1 VSFFLGEDA
10 VTDTPEPDANDPKAF
25 HWSPQGIRAPKP
37 GESAPGAAPAGH
49 AAPPPS
55 GAEQRLYPRIDLKL
69 PVLYKIMAEEPVVA
83 STALQPYLPSKSDN
97 ISVKGVGLVLAEK
110 LTKGTILALSIHMT
124 EEKQKI
130 SAIARVVWSQPTD
143 ISHHFLTG
151 LEFIVVYK
159 KTRSATEYVDSSVMQ
174 KLLHPPR

>member
-1 VSFFLGEDA
+1 VADH
-10 VTDTPEPDANDPKAF
+10 PESESDDPKAF
-25 HWSPQGIRAPKP
+25 HWSPQGIRPPKSDAPDDGK
-37 GESAPGAAPAGH
+37 PAGH

-83 STALQPYLPSKSDN
+83 STALQPFLPSKSDN

-110 LTKGTILALSIHMT
+110 LAKGTILALSIHMT
-124 EEKQKI
+124 EEKLKI
-130 SAIARVVWSQPTD
+130 SAIGRVVWSQATD
-143 ISHHFLTG
+143 IPHHFLTG

-159 KTRSATEYVDSSVMQ
+159 KTRSSTEYVDSSVLE
-174 KLLHPPR
+174 KLLRPH